1 MALKN
6 FTQFT
11 PYTVLSSTDNFV
23 GYRVLDEFRTDFN
36 SLTDAISGL
45 LISKG
50 FTPGSS
56 VGIVRRVSFRYTI
69 GSGNNLNAVSGADDF
84 GFTLGYKP
92 TQIEVYRNGAHLVES
107 LDFIASNGT
116 QVTNLSTFSL
126 GDILE
131 VVALSSTLLT
141 NYAASSGSGSA
152 ISPSFRYSVSS
163 SNTITPG
170 AFVIAGADDFG
181 SVLSFVVPNLEVYL
195 NGSHLVKDM
204 DYGTYA
210 SGSSITLG
218 DSVADGDIVD
228 IVSLSANNISEIA
241 SITTY
246 IGIQKIQAGK
256 DIIISNFTGTGNV
269 TLSAKPGI
277 RDIKVPD
284 WTTGAHVTNS
294 STLLQYLSAVAQS
307 NRFTQ
312 ASAVYMEIF
321 ATNAY
326 PVEVGA
332 QNWEGGVLHPN
343 GKIYCFPENASVIL
357 IIDPDSNTTTT
368 TGAGSFGT
376 VGNKYQG
383 SILAPNGKIYGIPC
397 GGSTTPRPQTI
408 FQLLDPSNNTITA
421 YASIASLPQA
431 NAFQGGVC
439 APNGKLYLTPSTSSI
454 FYFIDPSNNTV
465 SAFATYVANAAISG
479 QNYSFGC
486 VGPNGKIYIS
496 PTGATV
502 GRIIDPD
509 TNTITTFGITGQ
521 SLPSLGAGI
530 VAPNGKIYFV
540 PNHSIGYILDPFNNN
555 TISTY
560 SCAPVITGATSSFG
574 GRLAPNGKIYFA
586 SWSGTFF
593 GMLDPDNNSVTQL
606 GTVASVGYLGMVL
619 TPKGK
624 LVLIPAA
631 ATSITAYNLNLNNNF
646 NINVCTNPIFNKN

>member
-11 PYTVLSSTDNFV
+11 PQTVLSGTDNFV
-23 GYRVLDEFRTDFN
+23 GYRVLDEIRSDL
-36 SLTDAISGL
+36 SSVTDAISGL
-45 LISKG
+45 LLSKG
-50 FTPGSS
+50 FVPGSS
-56 VGIVRRVSFRYTI
+56 EGVVRKVSFRYTLTS
-69 GSGNNLNAVSGADDF
+69 GSSLNAVSGADDY
-84 GFTLGYKP
+84 GLVLSYTP
-92 TQIEVYRNGAHLVES
+92 TQVEVYRNGAYLAES
-107 LDFIASNGT
+107 LDFVANNGT
-116 QVTNLSTFSL
+116 QITNLSTMNV
-126 GDILE
+126 GDIVE
-131 VVALSSTLLT
+131 VVALSSTRLT
-141 NYAASSGSGSA
+141 LASGFGTGDVSKINY
-152 ISPSFRYSVSS
+152 RYSVATG
-163 SNTITPG
+163 NTIEPG
-170 AFVIAGADDFG
+170 DTLITGNDDFG
-181 SVLSFVVPNLEVYL
+181 FGLSFVSPNLDVYL
-195 NGSHLVKDM
+195 NGSHLVRDM
-204 DYGTYA
+204 DYGSYG
-210 SGSSITLG
+210 SGNSLILN
-218 DSVADGDIVD
+218 DAVADGDTVEV
-228 IVSLSANNISEIA
+228 VSLSANNLTQVVG
-241 SITTY
+241 ITAY
-246 IGIQKIQAGK
+246 KGIQQIQAGK
-256 DIIISNFTGTGNV
+256 DFFISNITGTGIV

-284 WTTGAHVTNS
+284 WTTGAHITNF
-294 STLLQYLSAVAQS
+294 STLQQYLSAVAQS

-312 ASAVYMEIF
+312 PSAVYMEIF

-326 PVEVGA
+326 PVEAGT

-383 SILAPNGKIYGIPC
+383 SILAPNGKIYGVPC
-397 GGSTTPRPQTI
+397 GSGTTSRPQTV

-421 YASIASLPQA
+421 YASIASLPPT

-465 SAFATYVANAAISG
+465 SAFATYVTNSSIFG

-521 SLPSLGAGI
+521 SLPNLGAGI

-586 SWSGTFF
+586 SWAGTFF
-593 GMLDPDNNSVTQL
+593 GMLDPDNNTVTQL

-646 NINVCTNPIFNKN
+646 NINVCTNPMFNKI

>member
-1 MALKN
+1 M
-6 FTQFT
+6 
-11 PYTVLSSTDNFV
+11 
-23 GYRVLDEFRTDFN
+23 
-36 SLTDAISGL
+36 
-45 LISKG
+45 
-50 FTPGSS
+50 
-56 VGIVRRVSFRYTI
+56 VR
-69 GSGNNLNAVSGADDF
+69 D
-84 GFTLGYKP
+84 LG
-92 TQIEVYRNGAHLVES
+92 
-107 LDFIASNGT
+107 
-116 QVTNLSTFSL
+116 VTNEFLAAN
-126 GDILE
+126 
-131 VVALSSTLLT
+131 VA
-141 NYAASSGSGSA
+141 
-152 ISPSFRYSVSS
+152 
-163 SNTITPG
+163 
-170 AFVIAGADDFG
+170 
-181 SVLSFVVPNLEVYL
+181 
-195 NGSHLVKDM
+195 
-204 DYGTYA
+204 
-210 SGSSITLG
+210 
-218 DSVADGDIVD
+218 
-228 IVSLSANNISEIA
+228 SAN
-241 SITTY
+241 
-246 IGIQKIQAGK
+246 KIQQVAS
-256 DIIISNFTGTGNV
+256 DQFISRGLANTNTGNV
-269 TLSAKPGI
+269 QGEQPWY
-277 RDIKVPD
+277 DVQVPD
-284 WTTGAHVTNS
+284 WTTGAHVTNWT
-294 STLLQYLSAVAQS
+294 TLQRYLSSVAMTNS
-307 NRFTQ
+307 LVP
-312 ASAVYMEIF
+312 ASAVYAEIF

-326 PVEVGA
+326 PVEAGT

-383 SILAPNGKIYGIPC
+383 SILAPNGKIYGVPC
-397 GGSTTPRPQTI
+397 GSSTTARPQTV
-408 FQLLDPSNNTITA
+408 FQLLDPSNNTITD
-421 YASIASLPQA
+421 YASIASLPQT

-465 SAFATYVANAAISG
+465 SAFATYVTNSALLG

-486 VGPNGKIYIS
+486 VGPNGKIYLS

-540 PNHSIGYILDPFNNN
+540 PRDSIGYILDPFNNN

-593 GMLDPDNNSVTQL
+593 GMLDPDNNTVTQL

-646 NINVCTNPIFNKN
+646 NINVCTNPMYNKN